1 MGTGYALAYGL
12 GITPWQRN
20 TTHADPA
27 FDLLMDREEQHRELP
42 FGRAL
47 DLGCGTGLYT
57 RRLQAR
63 GWEVMGVDSAR
74 TAVNIAVRLG
84 GDSGR
89 YVIGDVSY
97 LVGCG
102 VGKDFDLFLDVG
114 TFHGLRDAARAR
126 MGAGV
131 TQLADTGAHLLMLAF
146 APNHNPL
153 VPRGASAEDVLA
165 AFPRWTMLD
174 AHEADTTD
182 MPRGMRGHAA
192 QWFRL
197 GLT

>member
-12 GITPWQRN
+12 GITPWQSA
-20 TTHADPA
+20 TTRPDPA
-27 FDLLMDREEQHRELP
+27 FDVLMDREERQRELP

-47 DLGCGTGLYT
+47 DLGCGTGLST

-84 GDSGR
+84 GDGGR

-102 VGKDFDLFLDVG
+102 VGRDFDLFLDVG
-114 TFHGLRDAARAR
+114 CFHGMRDAARAR

-131 TQLADTGAHLLMLAF
+131 TQLAAPSAHLLMLAF
-146 APNHNPL
+146 APHRNPL
-153 VPRGASAEDVLA
+153 LPRGASAEDVLA

-174 AHEADTTD
+174 TQEADTTA
-182 MPRGMRGHAA
+182 MPRAMRGHAA

-197 GLT
+197 GLN